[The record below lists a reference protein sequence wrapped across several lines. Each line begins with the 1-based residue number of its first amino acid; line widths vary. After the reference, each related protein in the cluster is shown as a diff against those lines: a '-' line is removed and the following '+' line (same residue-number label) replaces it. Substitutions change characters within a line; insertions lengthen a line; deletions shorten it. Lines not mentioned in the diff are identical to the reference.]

1 MNPKSIKPRP
11 IKRLTFCLLLALS
24 VQAIS
29 LQAIADETILTNNR
43 LSAPAKVYYNE
54 TQIPSVSAATEED
67 ASFVMGYLHAKD
79 RLFQMDYT
87 RKIAQ
92 GKLAEMVGTPALSN
106 DIQFRT
112 IGFERAARVSLP
124 ALSAKS
130 QGMLK
135 AYADGVNA
143 WLASNPLPIEYS
155 GLELTEID
163 PWLPI
168 HSVAIAK
175 VLAFQLSNDL
185 NEIDDTIAIGTFQ
198 QVGAAAGFDGTALF
212 MQDLYRAAPPDSR
225 VSVPDFLASIG
236 GVGKSQQTLKQ
247 SIGEFALNLSEVEMN
262 LLHDIK
268 NNWDNSTVTKALKN
282 DGNSDK
288 GSNVWVIAGDQAE
301 NGVPL
306 IANDPHL
313 SLDYPSTFY
322 SAHMTADTGLNV
334 AGVGFPGAPVMAQG
348 CNESLCWGS
357 TVNPVDET
365 DFFFESIKTNTF
377 GVPTHTVFQG
387 QEEPL
392 VWVFQTYKA
401 NVIGDGMMNNTERQD
416 VGYTAGGLTFLVP
429 RREFGP
435 ILSVDAAN
443 GQAVSMQYTMYG
455 PTKEIEAFF
464 DMARAGDIDEFR
476 TAVTKFDVGS
486 QNFGVVD
493 TAGNIAYFTGAE
505 VPLREDLQTM
515 MQPDGTPPIFIR
527 DGTGTYKHQ
536 WMPVG
541 ERDENQA
548 TNYAVIPFAEM
559 PFSVNPDSGY
569 IANAN
574 NDPVGVSLDNNVF
587 NQVRP
592 GGGLYYIAQGGFSS
606 YRMGRIDRLIQANM
620 AAGNTFTTQD
630 MKVYQSNHQ
639 LLDAELIMPHVMNA
653 VARASAGD
661 AWPGIAQFLADPR
674 VVEAAGYL
682 AAWDFSTPTGIA
694 EGYDPFENPFALSAP
709 TENEINNSVAASIYS
724 VWRAKAI
731 NNTVDA
737 TLAGVDAAIGQDVMT
752 ANRPG
757 SKFSL
762 NALQNFLDTFATN
775 QGYGAS
781 GINFFTNSA
790 APTREDA
797 RDFVILASLKQ
808 ALDSMAGDDFAQA
821 FGNSNNLD
829 DYRWGKL
836 HRITFSHPLGPSLS
850 VPNGIFGLSTVEGLD
865 GVARSGGYQTLDAS
879 SHSTRADGSNN
890 FMFSSGPAR
899 RFVAEVTPLGILAEQ
914 IIPGGQSGVITSGA
928 NYVNQLVFWL
938 VNGYMPLIT
947 DLDTI
952 VAIAN
957 EVYNFEL

>member
-1 MNPKSIKPRP
+1 MKPESNKQRP
-11 IKRLTFCLLLALS
+11 IKRLTSCLLLAMS
-24 VQAIS
+24 IQAV
-29 LQAIADETILTNNR
+29 ADETIMTNNR

-54 TQIPSVSAATEED
+54 TQIPSVTAATEED

-143 WLASNPLPIEYS
+143 YIASNPLPIEYA

-185 NEIDDTIAIGTFQ
+185 NEIDDSIAIGTFQ

-212 MQDLYRAAPPDSR
+212 MEDLYRAAPPDGR

-236 GVGKSQQTLKQ
+236 GVGKSNKSLKD
-247 SIGEFALNLSEVEMN
+247 SVGEFTMNLSDVQMN
-262 LLHDIK
+262 LLKNIK
-268 NNWDNSTVTKALKN
+268 SNWDKSAVTKALKN

-288 GSNVWVIAGDQAE
+288 GSNVWVIAGDKSE
-301 NGVPL
+301 SGNPL

-322 SAHMTADTGLNV
+322 SMHMSAETGLNV

-387 QEEPL
+387 EEEPL
-392 VWVFQTYKA
+392 VWVFQTYDA

-416 VGYTAGGLTFLVP
+416 VGYTSGGLTFLVP
-429 RREFGP
+429 RRNFGP
-435 ILSVDAAN
+435 ILDVDTAN
-443 GQAVSMQYTMYG
+443 SQAVSMQYTMYG
-455 PTKEIEAFF
+455 PTKEVEAFF
-464 DMARAGDIDEFR
+464 DMARAGDVNEFR
-476 TAVTKFDVGS
+476 EAVTKFDVGS

-493 TAGNIAYFTGAE
+493 TTGNIAYFTGAE
-505 VPLREDLQTM
+505 VPLREDLQNM
-515 MQPDGTPPIFIR
+515 MQPDGTPPMFIR

-536 WMPVG
+536 WLPV
-541 ERDENQA
+541 ENADMNQA
-548 TNYAVIPFAEM
+548 TASAVIPFDEM
-559 PFSVNPDSGY
+559 PFSINPDSGY
-569 IANAN
+569 VANAN

-592 GGGLYYIAQGGFSS
+592 GGGLYYIAQGGFSA
-606 YRMGRIDRLIQANM
+606 YRQGRIDRLIQDNM
-620 AAGNTFTTQD
+620 AAGNTFTSMD

-639 LLDAELIMPHVMNA
+639 LLDAELMMPHVMNA
-653 VARASAGD
+653 VSRASADG
-661 AWPGIAQFLADPR
+661 AWPGIQQFLGDPR
-674 VVEAAGYL
+674 VVEAAGYFG
-682 AAWDFSTPTGIA
+682 AWDFSTPTGIA

-709 TENEINNSVAASIYS
+709 SEKEISDSIAASIYS
-724 VWRAKAI
+724 VWRSKTI
-731 NNTVDA
+731 NNTIDA
-737 TLAGVDAAIGQDVMT
+737 TLAGIDAAIGQNVMT

-762 NALQNFLDTFATN
+762 NALQHMFDSFETN
-775 QGYGAS
+775 QGVGAS
-781 GINFFTNSA
+781 GINFFTNPE

-808 ALDSMAGDDFAQA
+808 ALDAMAGDDFAAA
-821 FGNSNNLD
+821 FGNSSDLD

-836 HRITFSHPLGPSLS
+836 HRITFAHPLGGPLS
-850 VPNGIFGLSTVEGLD
+850 VPNGQFGFSTVDDLE
-865 GVARSGGYQTLDAS
+865 GVARSGGYQVLDAS
-879 SHSTRADGSNN
+879 SHSTRADSSNE

-899 RFVAEVTPLGILAEQ
+899 RFVGELSASGIVAEQ
-914 IIPGGQSGVITSGA
+914 IIPGGQSGDITTGA
-928 NYVNQLVFWL
+928 NYVNQLFFWL
-938 VNGYMPLIT
+938 VNGYLPLIT
-947 DLDTI
+947 DLNTI
-952 VAIAN
+952 TAIAT
-957 EVYNFEL
+957 EVYNFEP

>member
-1 MNPKSIKPRP
+1 MNSELINPKAIK
-11 IKRLTFCLLLALS
+11 KLTSCLLLAMS
-24 VQAIS
+24 IQA
-29 LQAIADETILTNNR
+29 AADETIMTNNL

-54 TQIPSVSAATEED
+54 SQIPSITAATEED

-92 GKLAEMVGTPALSN
+92 GKLAELVGTPALSN

-124 ALSAKS
+124 ALNAKS

-143 WLASNPLPIEYS
+143 WLDNNPLPIEYS
-155 GLELTEID
+155 GLEITEID
-163 PWLPI
+163 RWLPI

-185 NEIDDTIAIGTFQ
+185 NEIDDTIAINTFQ

-212 MQDLYRAAPPDSR
+212 MEDLYRAAPPDGR

-236 GVGKSQQTLKQ
+236 GVGKSHKTLKQ
-247 SIGEFALNLSEVEMN
+247 SIGDFALNLSAEQVN
-262 LLHDIK
+262 LLQNIK
-268 NNWDNSTVTKALKN
+268 SNWDNSAVTKALKN

-288 GSNVWVIAGDQAE
+288 GSNVWMIAGDKSE
-301 NGVPL
+301 NGAPL

-322 SAHMTADTGLNV
+322 PAHMAAETGLNI

-348 CNESLCWGS
+348 CNVSLCWGS

-392 VWVFQTYKA
+392 VWVFQTYNA
-401 NVIGDGMMNNTERQD
+401 NVIGDGVMNNTERQD

-429 RREFGP
+429 RRNFGP
-435 ILSVDAAN
+435 ILDVDTAN
-443 GQAVSMQYTMYG
+443 ALAVSMQYTMYG

-464 DMARAGDIDEFR
+464 EMARAADINEFK
-476 TAVTKFDVGS
+476 TALTKFDVGS
-486 QNFGVVD
+486 QNFGVAD
-493 TAGNIAYFTGAE
+493 TDGNIAYFTGAE

-515 MQPDGTPPIFIR
+515 MQPDGTPPMFIR
-527 DGTGTYKHQ
+527 DGTGTFKHQ
-536 WMPVG
+536 WLAV
-541 ERDENQA
+541 DEPDMNQA
-548 TNYAVIPFAEM
+548 TNSAVIPFDEM
-559 PFSVNPDSGY
+559 PFSVNPERGY

-574 NDPVGVSLDNNVF
+574 NDPVGVSLDNNVL

-592 GGGLYYIAQGGFSS
+592 GGGLYYISQGGFSA
-606 YRMGRIDRLIQANM
+606 YRMGRIDRLIEGKIAENKLFN
-620 AAGNTFTTQD
+620 ATD
-630 MKVYQSNHQ
+630 MKAYQANHQ

-653 VARASAGD
+653 VTRASAAD

-674 VVEAAGYL
+674 VVEAAGYF

-694 EGYDPFENPFALSAP
+694 EGYDPFENPFNLSTP
-709 TENEINNSVAASIYS
+709 TDEEVSHSVAASIYS
-724 VWRAKAI
+724 VWRSKAI
-731 NNTVDA
+731 KNTIDA
-737 TLAGVDAAIGQDVMT
+737 TLDGIDSAIGQNVLKP
-752 ANRPG
+752 NRPG
-757 SKFSL
+757 SKFAL
-762 NALQNFLDTFATN
+762 NALQNFLDTFETN

-781 GINFFTNSA
+781 GINFFTNPA
-790 APTREDA
+790 APSREDA

-808 ALDSMAGDDFAQA
+808 ALDAMAGDDFAQA
-821 FGNSNNLD
+821 FNNSSQLS
-829 DYRWGKL
+829 DYQWGKL
-836 HRITFSHPLGPSLS
+836 HRITFSHPLGASLS
-850 VPNGIFGLSTVEGLD
+850 VPNGQFGLSTVDGLA
-865 GVARSGGYQTLDAS
+865 GVARSGGYQVLDAS
-879 SHSTRADGSNN
+879 SHSTRADSSNE
-890 FMFSSGPAR
+890 FMFASGPAR
-899 RFVAEVTPLGILAEQ
+899 RFVAEMADRGISAEQ
-914 IIPGGQSGVITSGA
+914 IVPGGQSGVITSGP
-928 NYVNQLVFWL
+928 NYINQLVFWL
-938 VNGYMPLIT
+938 VNDYFPLIT

-957 EVYNFEL
+957 EVYNFEP

>member
-1 MNPKSIKPRP
+1 MKPKSIK
-11 IKRLTFCLLLALS
+11 RLTSCMLMALS
-24 VQAIS
+24 V
-29 LQAIADETILTNNR
+29 QAIADETIMTNNR
-43 LSAPAKVYYNE
+43 LSAPAKVYYND

-92 GKLAEMVGTPALSN
+92 GKLTELVGTPALSN

-143 WLASNPLPIEYS
+143 WLANNPLPIEYS
-155 GLELTEID
+155 GLEITAID

-185 NEIDDTIAIGTFQ
+185 NEIDASIAIGTFQ

-212 MQDLYRAAPPDSR
+212 MEDLYRAAPPDNR

-236 GVGKSQQTLKQ
+236 GLGKSDKSLKETV
-247 SIGEFALNLSEVEMN
+247 GDFALNLTDVEMN
-262 LLHDIK
+262 LLKEIK
-268 NNWDNSTVTKALKN
+268 NNWDSSAITKALKN

-288 GSNVWVIAGDQAE
+288 GSNVWVIAGDQSE
-301 NGVPL
+301 SGNPL

-313 SLDYPSTFY
+313 ALDYPSTFY
-322 SAHMTADTGLNV
+322 PAHMAAETGLNV

-357 TVNPVDET
+357 TVNPIDET
-365 DFFFESIKTNTF
+365 DFYFESIKTNSF
-377 GVPTHTVFQG
+377 GVPSHTVYQG

-392 VWVFQTYKA
+392 IWVFQTYNA
-401 NVIGDGMMNNTERQD
+401 NIIGDGEMNNTERQD
-416 VGYTAGGLTFLVP
+416 VGYTSGGLTFLVP
-429 RREFGP
+429 RRNFGP
-435 ILSVDAAN
+435 ILSIDTAN
-443 GQAVSMQYTMYG
+443 SQAVSMQYTMYG

-464 DMARAGDIDEFR
+464 DMARAGGIDEFK
-476 TAVTKFDVGS
+476 TALTKFDVGS

-493 TAGNIAYFTGAE
+493 TDGNIAYFTGAE

-527 DGTGTYKHQ
+527 DGS
-536 WMPVG
+536 G
-541 ERDENQA
+541 ERKHEWLPVESADLNQA
-548 TNYAVIPFAEM
+548 TNAAVIPFAEM
-559 PFSVNPDSGY
+559 PFSINPDSGFV
-569 IANAN
+569 ANAN
-574 NDPVGVSLDNNVF
+574 NDPIGVSLDNNVF

-592 GGGLYYIAQGGFSS
+592 GGGLYYIAQGGFSA
-606 YRMGRIDRLIQANM
+606 YRQGRIDRLIKENI
-620 AAGNTFTTQD
+620 AAGNSFTAMD
-630 MKVYQSNHQ
+630 MKIYQSNHQ
-639 LLDAELIMPHVMNA
+639 LLDAELMMPHIMNA
-653 VARASAGD
+653 VSRASANG
-661 AWPGIAQFLADPR
+661 AWPGIQQFLGDPR
-674 VVEAAGYL
+674 VVEAAGHF
-682 AAWDFSTPTGIA
+682 AEWDFSTPTGLA
-694 EGYDPFENPFALSAP
+694 EGYDPFENPFSLSP
-709 TENEINNSVAASIYS
+709 PSEKEINNSVAASIYS
-724 VWRAKAI
+724 VWRSKTI
-731 NNTVDA
+731 NNTIDA
-737 TLAGVDAAIGQDVMT
+737 TLAGIDAAIGQNVMT

-757 SKFSL
+757 SRFSL
-762 NALQNFLDTFATN
+762 NALQHMLDTFNTN
-775 QGYGAS
+775 QGVGAS
-781 GINFFTNSA
+781 GINFFTNPE

-808 ALDSMAGDDFAQA
+808 ALDAMAGDDFAQA
-821 FGNSNNLD
+821 FGNSTNLN

-836 HRITFSHPLGPSLS
+836 HRITFSHPLGDSLS
-850 VPNGIFGLSTVEGLD
+850 IPNGQFGFATVDGLP
-865 GVARSGGYQTLDAS
+865 GVARSGGYQVLDAS
-879 SHSTRADGSNN
+879 SHSTRADSSNE

-899 RFVAEVTPLGILAEQ
+899 RFVAEVTERSINAEQ
-914 IIPGGQSGVITSGA
+914 VIPGGQSGVVTTGA
-928 NYVNQLVFWL
+928 NYVNQLFAWL
-938 VNGYMPLIT
+938 VNGYLPLIT

-952 VAIAN
+952 TAIAD
-957 EVYNFEL
+957 EVYNFEP